1 MRIDKCDISATDN
14 KLQFVLSTV
23 TTVKDKKSKN
33 FGNETLTNP
42 SYHSSWGG
50 VVRKLAKLE
59 LMGAIRELDGVE
71 AAKERFVANL
81 MRFEDEIT
89 KVLGR

>member
-1 MRIDKCDISATDN
+1 MRIDKYDISATDN

-23 TTVKDKKSKN
+23 TTVKNKKAKN
-33 FGNETLTNP
+33 FGNESLSNQ
-42 SYHSSWGG
+42 SYHSTWGG

-59 LMGAIRELDGVE
+59 LMDAVSELDGVE
-71 AAKERFVANL
+71 ASTERFVNNL
-81 MRFEDEIT
+81 MQFESEIK

>member
-1 MRIDKCDISATDN
+1 MRFGQYDISATDN
-14 KLQFVLSTV
+14 KLQFVVATV
-23 TTVKDKKSKN
+23 ATVKDKKSKN
-33 FGNETLTNP
+33 FGNETLSNQ

-59 LMGAIRELDGVE
+59 LMDAVSELDGVE
-71 AAKERFVANL
+71 ATKERFVNNL
-81 MRFEDEIT
+81 MQFESEIK